1 MSKKNKKLVRF
12 NTYDNKEKKAVLRVL
27 KSGVLSGF
35 LGNRVSGLK
44 GGPYVNKFET
54 NIKNFFNVKYAIT
67 VNSWSTGLTCAVGA
81 IGIEPGDEIILPTWT
96 MTACSAAVLH
106 WNAIPVF
113 ADIDSE
119 TFNICIKSIKKNIT
133 KKTKAIMVVDIFGLP
148 SNYKEIKK
156 IAKKHKLKIICDSAQ
171 SPGAT
176 YYGKHCATLGDVG
189 GYSLNYHK
197 HIHTGEGGI
206 LVTNNNKIARNLRL
220 LRNHA
225 EAVVSEKTNK
235 KNLINMIGNNF
246 RLGEMEASIGIEQLK
261 KLNTI
266 IKARLKISKYL
277 INKLKKIKFIKL
289 PKNYK
294 NIKNVFYVIPIL
306 LDIKKIKFSRKKILK
321 ELNKFGAK
329 GLTEGYVNLHTQPLF
344 KNKICYGSK
353 GFPWSFF
360 KNKISYKKG
369 ICPVAENF
377 HEKSL
382 LLYQGVSLY
391 DLTKTNV
398 DDLVLAF
405 KKTWKKLGIN

>member
-1 MSKKNKKLVRF
+1 M
-12 NTYDNKEKKAVLRVL
+12 Y
-27 KSGVLSGF
+27 
-35 LGNRVSGLK
+35 
-44 GGPYVNKFET
+44 
-54 NIKNFFNVKYAIT
+54 
-67 VNSWSTGLTCAVGA
+67 
-81 IGIEPGDEIILPTWT
+81 
-96 MTACSAAVLH
+96 
-106 WNAIPVF
+106 
-113 ADIDSE
+113 
-119 TFNICIKSIKKNIT
+119 
-133 KKTKAIMVVDIFGLP
+133 
-148 SNYKEIKK
+148 
-156 IAKKHKLKIICDSAQ
+156 SAQ

-266 IKARLKISKYL
+266 IKSRLKISKYL

-306 LDIKKIKFSRKKILK
+306 LDIKKIKFSRKKFLK
-321 ELNKFGAK
+321 N
-329 GLTEGYVNLHTQPLF
+329 
-344 KNKICYGSK
+344 
-353 GFPWSFF
+353 
-360 KNKISYKKG
+360 
-369 ICPVAENF
+369 
-377 HEKSL
+377 
-382 LLYQGVSLY
+382 
-391 DLTKTNV
+391 
-398 DDLVLAF
+398 
-405 KKTWKKLGIN
+405 

>member
-1 MSKKNKKLVRF
+1 MPKKNKKLVRF
-12 NTYDNKEKKAVLRVL
+12 NTYDDKEKKAVLRVL

-266 IKARLKISKYL
+266 IKSRLKISKYL

-306 LDIKKIKFSRKKILK
+306 LDIKKIKFSRK
-321 ELNKFGAK
+321 N
-329 GLTEGYVNLHTQPLF
+329 
-344 KNKICYGSK
+344 S
-353 GFPWSFF
+353 
-360 KNKISYKKG
+360 
-369 ICPVAENF
+369 
-377 HEKSL
+377 
-382 LLYQGVSLY
+382 
-391 DLTKTNV
+391 
-398 DDLVLAF
+398 
-405 KKTWKKLGIN
+405 